1 MNNVFIVGNVSQGR
15 LTTFVVVSNN
25 RVFGYSKS
33 LVQSDNLVVPSTITE
48 KEVKA
53 DE

>member
-25 RVFGYSKS
+25 RVFGYSKP
-33 LVQSDNLVVPSTITE
+33 LVQSDDSVVPSPTTV